1 MNPEGMLDSIWPVR
15 IDPFYLSKYN
25 QPPPTKLKAYSNTI
39 HREATKKKKLSTFF
53 MYSARPSLSLGFAKI
68 ADGSRLACFPPLS
81 YGLSQITDHPSIL
94 HPNIL
99 TSLTWRYWG
108 IHTPVST
115 WETALWPS
123 YSTGILKLN
132 SRIGLGA
139 FKHFHHL
146 SSGEGGGGGGGG
158 RGAEQE
164 KAGLHSPTLNFLVL
178 KA

>member
-1 MNPEGMLDSIWPVR
+1 
-15 IDPFYLSKYN
+15 
-25 QPPPTKLKAYSNTI
+25 
-39 HREATKKKKLSTFF
+39 

-146 SSGEGGGGGGGG
+146 SSGEGGGGGGAQVFLDVNRWLCRSDSATHWVPPSWHLGDTGG
-158 RGAEQE
+158 RDESRA
-164 KAGLHSPTLNFLVL
+164 KSWL
-178 KA
+178 KSSRKWLRLASCKHRIVSESECQ

>member
-1 MNPEGMLDSIWPVR
+1 
-15 IDPFYLSKYN
+15 
-25 QPPPTKLKAYSNTI
+25 
-39 HREATKKKKLSTFF
+39 

-146 SSGEGGGGGGGG
+146 SSGEGYF
-158 RGAEQE
+158 AKQPIKPLLE
-164 KAGLHSPTLNFLVL
+164 KQPEETNAQCSLFLSLETKKITGQSAILAGSMLGSF
-178 KA
+178 K